1 MLSLFHKKRAETR
14 ERQLADKCLEHL
26 LDNQL
31 PPSLHGNLSV
41 VFVFRF
47 TPIDKQI
54 FITQGGIR
62 MGEFVYKPKYAVIVM
77 CKDEVEQKSIFEK
90 LQQMGLAIKVV
101 SV

>member
-1 MLSLFHKKRAETR
+1 
-14 ERQLADKCLEHL
+14 
-26 LDNQL
+26 
-31 PPSLHGNLSV
+31 
-41 VFVFRF
+41 
-47 TPIDKQI
+47 
-54 FITQGGIR
+54 